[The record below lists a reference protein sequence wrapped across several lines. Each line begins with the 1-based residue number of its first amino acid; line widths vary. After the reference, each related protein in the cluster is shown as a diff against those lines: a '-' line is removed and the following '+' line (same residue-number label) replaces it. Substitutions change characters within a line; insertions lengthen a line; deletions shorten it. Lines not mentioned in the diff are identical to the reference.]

1 MNGQHLRA
9 LPFDK
14 LKKLVGERWKS
25 AGILTE
31 SEGSFVDV
39 RFLNMTP
46 HFLLILYKDLDFR
59 TTDMFC
65 TDLTEFELVVEAQ
78 EAVELLKDG
87 IDLVT
92 DSDKVLLN
100 LLSYP
105 LHTTLAR

>member
-14 LKKLVGERWKS
+14 LTKLVGERWKS

-39 RFLNMTP
+39 RFLIMSP
-46 HFLLILYKDLDFR
+46 HFLLIVMKRLGFKNNKYFLYR
-59 TTDMFC
+59 
-65 TDLTEFELVVEAQ
+65 LTEFELVVEVQ

-105 LHTTLAR
+105 LHATLAR

>member
-9 LPFDK
+9 LPVEK
-14 LKKLVGERWKS
+14 LTKLVGERWKS

-39 RFLNMTP
+39 RFLIMSP
-46 HFLLILYKDLDFR
+46 RFLVILLCK
-59 TTDMFC
+59 
-65 TDLTEFELVVEAQ
+65 LTEFELVVEVQ

-105 LHTTLAR
+105 LHATLAR